1 MDKIYHL
8 SSCTTCRRILQEIH
22 ADKKGI
28 VLQDI
33 KGEKIT
39 PAQLDELKEKAGS
52 YEALFSRRAIKYKEM
67 GLKDEQDPG
76 MFAVDAQWA
85 AAVLPQIK
93 FLQTA
98 ERLGILFKMP
108 RHPFPAEIPLH
119 FYCFEDCRCCKF
131 LKIPF
136 KIGGGCTVLCPDHEV
151 KVAAHQA
158 PAVNGQS
165 LCFDKI
171 IQGVC
176 DRLLIIRPDEYIDL
190 IHGVQCQNVTGVKGE
205 FRLIIG

>member
-67 GLKDEQDPG
+67 GLKDEQLTEADYR
-76 MFAVDAQWA
+76 
-85 AAVLPQIK
+85 
-93 FLQTA
+93 
-98 ERLGILFKMP
+98 RLIL
-108 RHPFPAEIPLH
+108 EE
-119 FYCFEDCRCCKF
+119 YTF
-131 LKIPF
+131 LKRPVVLAGDRIF
-136 KIGGGCTVLCPDHEV
+136 IGSEKKTLTALKE
-151 KVAAHQA
+151 A
-158 PAVNGQS
+158 
-165 LCFDKI
+165 F
-171 IQGVC
+171 
-176 DRLLIIRPDEYIDL
+176 
-190 IHGVQCQNVTGVKGE
+190 
-205 FRLIIG
+205 